1 MAKGCNPAVPGPILV
16 LMKWIS
22 TLNLAAQP
30 VGPKKRELRLNQ
42 LWLIVGRGCCWAV
55 GSSLI
60 WLKMTNNSLCSL
72 HPHPGL
78 AVLFMCV
85 QACAWVQ
92 LTDAVN
98 VSRLTCRTSS
108 VFFFLSSP
116 IAWIHWPPTNVKQTH
131 IWKTV
136 IYAYC
141 DYFSVLWS
149 RRDEAMSFSSV
160 WLSYSICVVPYLL
173 NVYLGSLDCH

>member
-1 MAKGCNPAVPGPILV
+1 MAKGSIPAVPGPILV
-16 LMKWIS
+16 LMKRIS

-30 VGPKKRELRLNQ
+30 VGPKKRKLRLNQ
-42 LWLIVGRGCCWAV
+42 LWLIVGRDCCRAV

-92 LTDAVN
+92 LTDAVK

-108 VFFFLSSP
+108 VFFLFSP
-116 IAWIHWPPTNVKQTH
+116 IAQIHWPTTNVKQTC

-136 IYAYC
+136 TPAYC

-149 RRDEAMSFSSV
+149 WRDEAMSFSSV
-160 WLSYSICVVPYLL
+160 LLSYSICVVLYLL
-173 NVYLGSLDCH
+173 NVCLGSLDCH

>member
-1 MAKGCNPAVPGPILV
+1 
-16 LMKWIS
+16 MKWIS

-30 VGPKKRELRLNQ
+30 AGPKKRDLRLNQ

-72 HPHPGL
+72 HPHPGS
-78 AVLFMCV
+78 AVLFPCV

-92 LTDAVN
+92 LTDAGK
-98 VSRLTCRTSS
+98 VSRLTSS
-108 VFFFLSSP
+108 VFFFLFYP
-116 IAWIHWPPTNVKQTH
+116 LAWIHWPTTDVKQIC

-136 IYAYC
+136 IYASC

-149 RRDEAMSFSSV
+149 WRDGAMPF
-160 WLSYSICVVPYLL
+160 SYSICVVLYLL